1 MAPLVRVD
9 SPGQSWAQERVLVR
23 ADLTEQLL
31 RAMLA
36 ATDNSPYPSAS
47 A

>member
-1 MAPLVRVD
+1 
-9 SPGQSWAQERVLVR
+9 VR

>member
-1 MAPLVRVD
+1 LHNRWSDPAW
-9 SPGQSWAQERVLVR
+9 QSVR